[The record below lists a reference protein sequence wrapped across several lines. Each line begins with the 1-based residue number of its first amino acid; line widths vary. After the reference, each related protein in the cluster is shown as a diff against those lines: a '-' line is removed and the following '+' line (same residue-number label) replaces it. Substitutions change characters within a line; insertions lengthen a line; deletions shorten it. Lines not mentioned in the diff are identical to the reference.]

1 MADDDV
7 YWYDD
12 VGSEGDSGSI
22 PDVDYESDEDND
34 ESGPRFAWK
43 VTSIIIVVLTLL
55 LNLILI
61 GVILVKKTSGNDLIN
76 KGKQTTQIR
85 KKLHVKMRTPLLK
98 NPIFVSY
105 CDDTHH

>member
-22 PDVDYESDEDND
+22 PIVDYESDEDND

-76 KGKQTTQIR
+76 KGKQTIFLITPFIIKRQADYLITGIHNLIR
-85 KKLHVKMRTPLLK
+85 
-98 NPIFVSY
+98 
-105 CDDTHH
+105 DD